1 MFPTRAIPLTGGPVP
16 GPPCALTASGSPVGL
31 LRAGSSRPQRRLRT
45 VAGVAQA
52 VGPAARRLRDPAPS
66 ALRGGDS
73 PE

>member
-52 VGPAARRLRDPAPS
+52 VGWV
-66 ALRGGDS
+66 
-73 PE
+73 